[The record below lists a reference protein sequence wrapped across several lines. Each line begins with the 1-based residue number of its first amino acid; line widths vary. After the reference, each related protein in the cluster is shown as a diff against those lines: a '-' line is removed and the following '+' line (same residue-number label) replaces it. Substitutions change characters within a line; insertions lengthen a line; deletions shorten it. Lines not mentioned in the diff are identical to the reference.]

1 MKKIFSFPFV
11 FTLLVFA
18 IGVALQ
24 YLIYSTGHF
33 TGKLTFLEFLTM
45 NKAVIFE

>member
-1 MKKIFSFPFV
+1 MKKFFSFPFV
-11 FTLLVFA
+11 FTLLAFT

-33 TGKLTFLEFLTM
+33 TGKLTFLEFLAM